1 MSKERQLLYIIRNLG
16 AKDNKFNYSILGVFD
31 DPELAAKVAQA
42 KLDENLGVN
51 LGLKVVHLNVGQ
63 YMGGAPTISELI
75 EDPNGLHKR
84 MQEWFAWGSEEERWN
99 QYLNEHVK

>member
-31 DPELAAKVAQA
+31 DPELAAQVAKAKV
-42 KLDENLGVN
+42 DENLGVN
-51 LGLKVVHLNVGQ
+51 LGLKVVLLNVGQ

-75 EDPNGLHKR
+75 DDPKGLHER
-84 MQEWFAWGSEEERWN
+84 MQEWFAWSSEEER
-99 QYLNEHVK
+99 